1 MTYWLYL
8 LFAMLQ
14 LEGYC
19 VIDNSNIYTSTAG
32 IRGTP

>member
-8 LFAMLQ
+8 LFEMLQ

-19 VIDNSNIYTSTAG
+19 VIDNNNFYTSTVV
-32 IRGTP
+32 IRGNP